1 MVVVVEEFYY
11 ETLHLL
17 QLLQPSVDMLQIG
30 SDVADPGA
38 DDPVDDDVDDVD
50 GKQDGDDG
58 RWSQGWQ

>member
-38 DDPVDDDVDDVD
+38 DDPVGDDVDDVD
-50 GKQDGDDG
+50 VEQFGEDG
-58 RWSQGWQ
+58 RWCQGWQ